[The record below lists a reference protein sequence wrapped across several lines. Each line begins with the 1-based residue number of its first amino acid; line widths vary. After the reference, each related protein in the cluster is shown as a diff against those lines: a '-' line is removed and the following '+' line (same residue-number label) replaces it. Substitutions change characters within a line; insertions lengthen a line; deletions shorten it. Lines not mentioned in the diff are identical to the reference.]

1 MQTGMHKAVQFMKI
15 VWASPGSLV
24 GLLPGLVI
32 LLCGG
37 RARCKHGA
45 IEFCLRQGVANCGAI
60 ERSLPYRA
68 ITFGHIII
76 AITAEELECIRAHEL
91 VHVRQYER
99 WGIFFFPAYLGSSL
113 WQLLRGRR
121 VYWDNYFEVQARQQ
135 SVH

>member
-1 MQTGMHKAVQFMKI
+1 MQFMKV

-24 GLLPGLVI
+24 GLLLGLVI
-32 LLCGG
+32 LLFGG
-37 RARCKHGA
+37 SARCKHGA
-45 IEFCLRQGVANCGAI
+45 IEFCLREGVANCGAI

-76 AITAEELECIRAHEL
+76 AITEEELECIRAHEL

-121 VYWDNYFEVQARQQ
+121 VYWDNYFEVQARNK
-135 SVH
+135 SRG

>member
-1 MQTGMHKAVQFMKI
+1 MQFMKI
-15 VWASPGSLV
+15 AWASPCSLV
-24 GLLPGLVI
+24 GLLLGFVI
-32 LLCGG
+32 LLLGG
-37 RARCKHGA
+37 RARYGGA
-45 IEFCLRQGVANCGAI
+45 IEFCLRESVANCGTI

-91 VHVRQYER
+91 VHVQQYER

-113 WQLLRGRR
+113 WQLIRGRR

-135 SVH
+135 NVH

>member
-1 MQTGMHKAVQFMKI
+1 MQFMKTA
-15 VWASPGSLV
+15 WASPCSLV
-24 GLLPGLVI
+24 GLFFGMAI
-32 LLCGG
+32 LLLGG
-37 RARCKHGA
+37 RVRYSYGV
-45 IEFCLRQGVANCGAI
+45 IEFCLRKGMTDCRIV
-60 ERSLPYRA
+60 ERKLPYRA

-113 WQLLRGRR
+113 WQLIRGRR

-135 SVH
+135 SGH